1 MKNAFLH
8 WCDLIK
14 NYKPLTVADLD
25 TDSPLYQGAQLYR
38 DKLGKTK
45 EELPDS
51 AIVITMQS
59 NNDSNCNDED
69 IIETSITFTIHS
81 AD

>member
-1 MKNAFLH
+1 MKNAFLQ

-14 NYKPLTVADLD
+14 NYKPLTAADLD
-25 TDSPLYQGAQLYR
+25 TDSPLYQGSQLYR

-51 AIVITMQS
+51 AIVITMLS

-69 IIETSITFTIHS
+69 IIEISIAFTIHS

>member
-8 WCDLIK
+8 WCDLIE
-14 NYKPLTVADLD
+14 NYRPLNAADLD

-51 AIVITMQS
+51 AIVITILS
-59 NNDSNCNDED
+59 NNDCNDED

>member
-1 MKNAFLH
+1 MKNAFLQ

-51 AIVITMQS
+51 AIVITILS
-59 NNDSNCNDED
+59 NNDCNDED

>member
-1 MKNAFLH
+1 MKNAFLQ

>member
-8 WCDLIK
+8 WCDLIE
-14 NYKPLTVADLD
+14 NYKHLTAGDLG

-51 AIVITMQS
+51 AIVITILS
-59 NNDSNCNDED
+59 NNDCNDED

>member
-8 WCDLIK
+8 WCDLIE

-51 AIVITMQS
+51 AIVITMLS